1 MVWLFQYLVYF
12 FYYICADFA
21 YFLLFSLEHTRDL
34 YWVTLMSNQS
44 RLLIYLI
51 HLIHFELILDPWWSL
66 ILYSLIQWSGGPWS
80 SFSRKPQLW
89 TVLHLHHI
97 LRLNTCVVHGYS
109 AYFDPKTPLTIS
121 SERWCGL
128 LSYAFNKEVFRLR
141 CILGDP
147 GAVGRFQVRAE
158 EPLGTLSYK
167 TSSKHS
173 RSGIWLVLE
182 KIFMFFCPIRLK
194 YALESS
200 RVF

>member
-1 MVWLFQYLVYF
+1 MHKGTRSVAVSLALIVGRRKLALPQSVWLFQYLVYF

-34 YWVTLMSNQS
+34 DWVTLTSNQS

-51 HLIHFELILDPWWSL
+51 HLIHFELILDPWSLIRWYL

-80 SFSRKPQLW
+80 SFSRKPRLW

-121 SERWCGL
+121 SERL
-128 LSYAFNKEVFRLR
+128 LRDA
-141 CILGDP
+141 
-147 GAVGRFQVRAE
+147 A
-158 EPLGTLSYK
+158 
-167 TSSKHS
+167 H
-173 RSGIWLVLE
+173 
-182 KIFMFFCPIRLK
+182 
-194 YALESS
+194 
-200 RVF
+200 